1 MNASF
6 FSPEIWINTLILN
19 LNNKK
24 KRGKTKQTLETDQ
37 YIYYLL
43 KFSCNDFSVFIVLDF
58 KKKIKKRK
66 KRKSAFTFSLPG
78 FRDTFSL
85 GSFMK
90 HFFCLQRSLSGTLL
104 IAAHQPIFLLASSF
118 ILTRL
123 SFVPNST
130 DLCRSIFERQ
140 VLLGPKCRSVLC
152 SVA

>member
-6 FSPEIWINTLILN
+6 FSPEIWINTLTLN
-19 LNNKK
+19 LSNKK
-24 KRGKTKQTLETDQ
+24 KGKTKQTLETDQ

-43 KFSCNDFSVFIVLDF
+43 KFSSNDFLFIVLDF
-58 KKKIKKRK
+58 KKNNLKRE
-66 KRKSAFTFSLPG
+66 RKEKVHLHSLFQASG
-78 FRDTFSL
+78 NTFSL
-85 GSFMK
+85 GFFMK

-123 SFVPNST
+123 SLVPNST
-130 DLCRSIFERQ
+130 DLCRSIFERP